1 MTDITPS
8 VPHEPTRFSVA
19 AYFRL
24 METGELTERDRV
36 ELLEGV
42 IVSMTPMNPP
52 HAGSVTKVSRAL
64 LAAVGA
70 RASVRTQCSL
80 IVRPRSVPEP
90 DVAVVAGCDDDYF
103 DAHPESALLVVEV
116 ADSSLPQ
123 DRLSKSRI
131 YAQAAI
137 PEYWIVNLRDSVLEV
152 MRDPD
157 PVAALYRDLRILR
170 AGDRIDLA
178 ALPGA
183 SIDVAD
189 LLPRISP
196 ATEIE
201 DRPTGA

>member
-19 AYFRL
+19 AYFSL
-24 METGELTERDRV
+24 LETGVLTESDRV

-42 IVSMTPMNPP
+42 IVAMTPMNPP

-64 LAAVGA
+64 LVAVGA
-70 RASVRTQCSL
+70 RASVRTQCPL
-80 IVRPRSVPEP
+80 ILRPRSVPDP
-90 DVAVVAGCDDDYF
+90 DVAVVPGCDDDYF
-103 DAHPESALLVVEV
+103 SAHPEAARLVVEV

-137 PEYWIVNLRDSVLEV
+137 PEYWIVNLREGVLEV

-157 PVAALYRDLRILR
+157 PGAALYRVLYTLR
-170 AGDRIDLA
+170 AGDRIDIA
-178 ALPGA
+178 SLPGT
-183 SIDVAD
+183 SIEVAD
-189 LLPRISP
+189 MLPRIPP
-196 ATEIE
+196 ANEI
-201 DRPTGA
+201 

>member
-1 MTDITPS
+1 MTEITPS

-24 METGELTERDRV
+24 LETGELTDHDRV

-42 IVSMTPMNPP
+42 IVAMTPMNPP
-52 HAGSVTKVSRAL
+52 HAGFVTKVSRAL
-64 LAAVGA
+64 LVAVGV
-70 RASVRTQCSL
+70 RASVRTQCPL
-80 IVRPRSVPEP
+80 IAGPLSVPEP
-90 DVAVVAGCDDDYF
+90 DVAVVAGCDDDYL

-131 YAQAAI
+131 YARIAI
-137 PEYWIVNLRDSVLEV
+137 PEYWIVNLRDGVLEV

-157 PVAALYRDLRILR
+157 PAAALYRELRILR
-170 AGDRIDLA
+170 AGDRIDIA
-178 ALPGA
+178 SLPGT

-189 LLPRISP
+189 LLPRVPMADES
-196 ATEIE
+196 
-201 DRPTGA
+201 

>member
-19 AYFRL
+19 AYFGL
-24 METGELTERDRV
+24 LETGLLSERDRV

-42 IVSMTPMNPP
+42 IVAMTPMNPP

-70 RASVRTQCSL
+70 HASVRTQCPL
-80 IVRPRSVPEP
+80 ILRPRSVPEP

-103 DAHPESALLVVEV
+103 TAHPESALLVVEV
-116 ADSSLPQ
+116 ADWSLPQ

-137 PEYWIVNLRDSVLEV
+137 PEYWIVNLRDGVLEV

-157 PVAALYRDLRILR
+157 PAAALYRELRTLR
-170 AGDRIDLA
+170 AGDRIDVA
-178 ALPGA
+178 SLPGS
-183 SIDVAD
+183 SIEVAD
-189 LLPRISP
+189 LLPRIAPDAS
-196 ATEIE
+196 AF
-201 DRPTGA
+201 

>member
-24 METGELTERDRV
+24 LETGELTERDRV

-42 IVSMTPMNPP
+42 IVAMTPMNPP

-64 LAAVGA
+64 LGAVGT
-70 RASVRTQCSL
+70 RASVRTQCPL
-80 IVRPRSVPEP
+80 ILRPSSVPEP

-103 DAHPESALLVVEV
+103 NAHPESALLVVEV

-131 YAQAAI
+131 YARTAI
-137 PEYWIVNLRDSVLEV
+137 PEYWIVNLRDGVLEV

-157 PVAALYRDLRILR
+157 PAAALYRELRTLR
-170 AGDRIDLA
+170 AGDRIDIA
-178 ALPGA
+178 ALPGT

-189 LLPRISP
+189 MLPRTPP
-196 ATEIE
+196 ADEI
-201 DRPTGA
+201 

>member
-19 AYFRL
+19 AYFGL
-24 METGELTERDRV
+24 LETGVLTERDRV

-42 IVSMTPMNPP
+42 IVAMTPMNPP
-52 HAGSVTKVSRAL
+52 HAGFVTKVSRAL
-64 LAAVGA
+64 LGAVGA
-70 RASVRTQCSL
+70 RASVRTQCPL
-80 IVRPRSVPEP
+80 ILRPRSVPEP
-90 DVAVVAGCDDDYF
+90 DVAVVAGCDDDYLS
-103 DAHPESALLVVEV
+103 AHPESALLAVEV

-137 PEYWIVNLRDSVLEV
+137 PEYWIVNLRDGVLEV

-157 PVAALYRDLRILR
+157 PVAALYRDLRTLR
-170 AGDRIDLA
+170 AGDRIDVA
-178 ALPGA
+178 SLPGA

-189 LLPRISP
+189 MLPRFLP
-196 ATEIE
+196 ASEI
-201 DRPTGA
+201 

>member
-8 VPHEPTRFSVA
+8 VPDEPTRFSVA
-19 AYFRL
+19 AYFGL
-24 METGELTERDRV
+24 VETGVLTERDRV

-42 IVSMTPMNPP
+42 IVAMTPMNPP

-70 RASVRTQCSL
+70 RASVRTRFPVIL
-80 IVRPRSVPEP
+80 RPGSAPEP
-90 DVAVVAGCDDDYF
+90 DVAVVAGCDDDYL
-103 DAHPESALLVVEV
+103 DAHPESALLVIEV

-137 PEYWIVNLRDSVLEV
+137 PEYWIVNLRDGVLEV

-157 PVAALYRDLRILR
+157 SSAALYRDLRTLR
-170 AGDRIDLA
+170 AGDRIDVA
-178 ALPGA
+178 SLPGA
-183 SIDVAD
+183 SVEVAD
-189 LLPRISP
+189 LLPRIVP
-196 ATEIE
+196 RAEI
-201 DRPTGA
+201 